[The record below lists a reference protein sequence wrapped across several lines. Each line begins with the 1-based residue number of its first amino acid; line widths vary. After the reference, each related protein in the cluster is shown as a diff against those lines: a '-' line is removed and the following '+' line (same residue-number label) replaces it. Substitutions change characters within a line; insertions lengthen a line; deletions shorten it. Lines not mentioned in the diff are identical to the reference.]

1 MTMIRLE
8 MITCTCIR
16 SGKKNKFANFMV
28 VVLLIYRPTWD
39 KIS

>member
-1 MTMIRLE
+1 MIRLE
-8 MITCTCIR
+8 MITCSIR